1 MLEYDLLPLND
12 TAKAHFDWVEACGW
26 HNKTVLEALA
36 LIASEVGESFQEL
49 LNDDTGEKFATELCD
64 ITLRIIDLC
73 VLLAIDIDSVYQ
85 ELQSSNS
92 IKNWSEHSNSDLLGL
107 ICVHLANAINIARKD
122 PLSTE
127 FAKEL
132 VTIVALARYLSV
144 INDNKFE
151 LILAKKMDLNA
162 KNGTRGRKI

>member
-1 MLEYDLLPLND
+1 MLDYNLQPLNN
-12 TAKAHFDWVEACGW
+12 TAKSHFDWVESCGW

-49 LNDDTGEKFATELCD
+49 LSANTGGKFATELCD

-73 VLLAIDIDSVYQ
+73 VLLNIDIDSVYQ
-85 ELQSSNS
+85 GTHASSS
-92 IKNWSEHSNSDLLGL
+92 IENWSKYSNSDLLGL

-122 PLSTE
+122 PLNAEFSTE
-127 FAKEL
+127 L
-132 VTIVALARYLSV
+132 VNIVALCKYVSV
-144 INDNKFE
+144 VNNNDFE
-151 LILAKKMDLNA
+151 LILAQKMALNR